1 MSWPAALDFHAHGAR
16 RRVGAGLGDPQ
27 AQPGCAEVCQQLG
40 GQALGKG
47 LHQLEPGGAGE
58 GLHMLVHRGVVEGLA
73 QVVSGSGRANVPG
86 KRQVQAQALANAAL
100 PVVRPDQGVD
110 FQTLDENLVQTS
122 SPLHDKTQVPPLE
135 SGLTR
140 PGMDTMFWLLALLA
154 YLLGSLSFAILLSRL
169 SGGPDPR
176 ASGSGNPGATNMLRV
191 AGKKLAVLTLL
202 GDLLK
207 GLLPVLV
214 AYLLGL
220 GVQQQ
225 AWIGLAA
232 VIGHLY
238 PVYFRFQGGKGVAT
252 AAGMLLGLYP
262 PAALLALAS
271 WALTFYLT
279 RTSSLA
285 SLIATPLTLPLLA
298 WQQPAALLPMCV
310 LTGLIVWRHRG
321 NLRDLM
327 AGRERHF

>member
-1 MSWPAALDFHAHGAR
+1 
-16 RRVGAGLGDPQ
+16 
-27 AQPGCAEVCQQLG
+27 
-40 GQALGKG
+40 
-47 LHQLEPGGAGE
+47 
-58 GLHMLVHRGVVEGLA
+58 
-73 QVVSGSGRANVPG
+73 
-86 KRQVQAQALANAAL
+86 
-100 PVVRPDQGVD
+100 
-110 FQTLDENLVQTS
+110 
-122 SPLHDKTQVPPLE
+122 
-135 SGLTR
+135 
-140 PGMDTMFWLLALLA
+140 MDTMLWLLALLA

-220 GVQQQ
+220 SIQQQ
-225 AWIGLAA
+225 AWIGLTA

-238 PVYFRFQGGKGVAT
+238 PLYFRFKGGKGVAT

-262 PAALLALAS
+262 PAALLALAT
-271 WALTFYLT
+271 WALTFVLT

-298 WQQPAALLPMCV
+298 WQQPEALLPMCV

-321 NLRDLM
+321 NLRDLL

>member
-1 MSWPAALDFHAHGAR
+1 
-16 RRVGAGLGDPQ
+16 
-27 AQPGCAEVCQQLG
+27 
-40 GQALGKG
+40 
-47 LHQLEPGGAGE
+47 
-58 GLHMLVHRGVVEGLA
+58 
-73 QVVSGSGRANVPG
+73 
-86 KRQVQAQALANAAL
+86 
-100 PVVRPDQGVD
+100 
-110 FQTLDENLVQTS
+110 
-122 SPLHDKTQVPPLE
+122 
-135 SGLTR
+135 
-140 PGMDTMFWLLALLA
+140 MDTMLWLLALLA

-207 GLLPVLV
+207 GLLPVLI

-220 GVQQQ
+220 SIQQQ

-238 PVYFRFQGGKGVAT
+238 PLYFRFKGGKGVAT

-262 PAALLALAS
+262 PAALLAIAT
-271 WALTFYLT
+271 WALTFVLT

-298 WQQPAALLPMCV
+298 WQQPEALLPMCV

-321 NLRDLM
+321 NLRDLL

>member
-1 MSWPAALDFHAHGAR
+1 
-16 RRVGAGLGDPQ
+16 
-27 AQPGCAEVCQQLG
+27 
-40 GQALGKG
+40 
-47 LHQLEPGGAGE
+47 
-58 GLHMLVHRGVVEGLA
+58 
-73 QVVSGSGRANVPG
+73 
-86 KRQVQAQALANAAL
+86 
-100 PVVRPDQGVD
+100 
-110 FQTLDENLVQTS
+110 
-122 SPLHDKTQVPPLE
+122 
-135 SGLTR
+135 
-140 PGMDTMFWLLALLA
+140 MDTMLWLLALLA

-202 GDLLK
+202 GDLAK

-214 AYLLGL
+214 AHLLGL
-220 GVQQQ
+220 TVQQQ
-225 AWIGLAA
+225 AWVGLAA
-232 VIGHLY
+232 VVGHLY
-238 PVYFRFQGGKGVAT
+238 PIYFGFKGGKGVAT

-262 PAALLALAS
+262 PAALLALAA
-271 WALTFYLT
+271 WALAFYLT

-298 WQQPAALLPMCV
+298 WQQPEALLPMCA